1 MFWTQFAR
9 GAAVALALAL
19 PLAGCDDPQTAEK
32 TGQDV
37 GRAVDQA
44 AERVGEAAG
53 DVAAGAGRL
62 MKDAGQAIERTAR
75 DGKTAEPAEPP
86 RR

>member
-1 MFWTQFAR
+1 MLWTQFAR

-19 PLAGCDDPQTAEK
+19 PVAGCDDPQTAEK
-32 TGQDV
+32 TGQNV

-62 MKDAGQAIERTAR
+62 MKDAGQAIERAAK
-75 DGKTAEPAEPP
+75 DGKDPEPEPP